1 MVYYVVN
8 VTKSNGKYVAEVN
21 IDGETKYYKW
31 INEDRPT
38 DEQWRRLLRLKVDR
52 AKRRVEAEV
61 ERVREER
68 QSNREALDRLRGAV
82 AIKPRETAKQ
92 WLERISKAGELI

>member
-8 VTKSNGKYVAEVN
+8 SEKIGDRYVAEVN

-31 INEDRPT
+31 INADRPT
-38 DEQWRRLLRLKVDR
+38 DEQWRRLLRLKVER
-52 AKRRVEAEV
+52 AKSRAEAEI
-61 ERVREER
+61 ERIREER